1 MNKTWPCFQGAYF
14 QVGWWEWEWERKGK
28 MVGGYNKEMLGIR
41 ERKELRKL
49 QGVPSPSLSL
59 NSVLICHLQ
68 TSRGK
73 CEGERWLRKGQRC
86 S

>member
-49 QGVPSPSLSL
+49 
-59 NSVLICHLQ
+59 
-68 TSRGK
+68 
-73 CEGERWLRKGQRC
+73 
-86 S
+86 